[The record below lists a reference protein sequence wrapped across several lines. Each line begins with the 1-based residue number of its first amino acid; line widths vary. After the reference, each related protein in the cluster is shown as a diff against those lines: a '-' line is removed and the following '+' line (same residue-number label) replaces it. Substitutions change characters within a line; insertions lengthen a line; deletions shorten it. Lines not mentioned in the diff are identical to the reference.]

1 MLFFVCKT
9 LLYRLFA
16 YTDFFIANAGVI
28 NVNALRIDI
37 QTVDDRRRIIEL
49 TNDSV
54 SDSESNEIPTGGKM
68 RKSRCV
74 AHIRL
79 YNSSS

>member
-9 LLYRLFA
+9 LLYRFFA
-16 YTDFFIANAGVI
+16 YTDFFNANAGVI

-68 RKSRCV
+68 RKPEC
-74 AHIRL
+74 
-79 YNSSS
+79 N